1 MIKNPPIQRRASLRT
16 TLLIGLA
23 GCLIVGTTARS
34 QDTNAPTRL
43 KPTVVTGS
51 LIPTA
56 ETVGPAPVE
65 TIGAADIERTGA
77 TDVLDLVKRLS
88 PSFSGNGNFGQTVN
102 NGGFGEAYAQIRNL
116 PTLILLNGRRL
127 GNSTF

>member
-34 QDTNAPTRL
+34 QDTNAQTRL
-43 KPTVVTGS
+43 KPTVVPGS

-65 TIGAADIERTGA
+65 TINAAEIEKTGA
-77 TDVLDLVKRLS
+77 TDVLGLVKRLS
-88 PSFSGNGNFGQTVN
+88 PSFSGNANVGQTVN
-102 NGGFGEAYAQIRNL
+102 NGGFGEANVALRNL
-116 PTLILLNGRRL
+116 PTLV
-127 GNSTF
+127 